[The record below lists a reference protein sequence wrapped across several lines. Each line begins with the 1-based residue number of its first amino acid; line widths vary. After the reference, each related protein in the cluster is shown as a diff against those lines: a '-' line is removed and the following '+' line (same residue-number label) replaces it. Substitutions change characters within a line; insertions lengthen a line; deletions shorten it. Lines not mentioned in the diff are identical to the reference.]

1 LGVYT
6 DTYFLEFSN
15 RTLCREETDEKE
27 WDQKERS
34 RKMCESGGRI
44 EMQLSNAVMMA
55 SMEDSFLGYLTT
67 LFEQNVLHSLE
78 WNGKKKES

>member
-1 LGVYT
+1 
-6 DTYFLEFSN
+6 
-15 RTLCREETDEKE
+15 
-27 WDQKERS
+27 
-34 RKMCESGGRI
+34 MCESGGRI

-78 WNGKKKES
+78 